1 MSYLKTNTNL
11 NIITE
16 EVKDISSSSTFKSSP
31 LKDDKYF
38 IIHHTAGRGTAMDVM
53 NVLNSRHLGVQWIID
68 RDGKLYKSL
77 PSGHRGAHIKLIKSS
92 VPKDLNNRTTQGVE
106 IIAKNDSDIL
116 ITQCRT
122 ALKLIKSLGYSP
134 SNVYGHGDVS
144 TNRGPEEGRTCKAY
158 VKKYWNTPESK
169 LPGTDARIGKLGDK
183 KGEENKSKDSGFGDL
198 LSGLKDTLMGIFK
211 EEIENNIFESNKI
224 NLDLLIEKEI
234 KKITKQKLIE
244 SETYGFPTGQVN
256 TNKVVTGGL
265 NDDWGGS
272 MPKALEIAKIA
283 ADCAHKKEIIMSQK
297 RTRKNTA
304 SGGIS
309 DHYIDNE
316 TAYAVDITAKGE
328 SGDKLLACIMKKW
341 DNGSH
346 SDYDGGKW
354 IDVKKDGY
362 RYQFG
367 WRVPGHYDHIH
378 VGVKKLGVKS
388 KSSQTKSGT
397 EGKDQE
403 SSMSLLDQI
412 KNFLKSITS

>member
-1 MSYLKTNTNL
+1 MSYLKTNPNR

-38 IIHHTAGRGTAMDVM
+38 ILHHTAGRGTAMDVM

-106 IIAKNDSDIL
+106 IIAKDDSDIL

-122 ALKLIKSLGYSP
+122 ALKLIKNLGYSP

-169 LPGTDARIGKLGDK
+169 LPGTDAGIGKLGDK
-183 KGEENKSKDSGFGDL
+183 KGGEKKSKDSGFGDL
-198 LSGLKDTLMGIFK
+198 LSGLKDTLMGIFN
-211 EEIENNIFESNKI
+211 EEDEKT

-234 KKITKQKLIE
+234 RKITKQKLFE
-244 SETYGFPTGQVN
+244 SETYGFPIGQVN

-265 NDDWGGS
+265 NNDWGGS

-283 ADCAHKKEIIMSQK
+283 SDCANKKEIMMSQK

-304 SGGIS
+304 SGGMS
-309 DHYIDNE
+309 DHYINNE
-316 TAYAVDITAKGE
+316 TAYAVDIIAKGE

-346 SDYDGGKW
+346 SDYKGGKW
-354 IDVKKDGY
+354 INVKKDGY

-388 KSSQTKSGT
+388 KSSDSEDKKENNNQ
-397 EGKDQE
+397 EGAA
-403 SSMSLLDQI
+403 SLLDQLKNFI
-412 KNFLKSITS
+412 KNFTS